1 MMPKRN
7 YFNQIKRKKMNGPAA
22 AILRYDGENGRPP
35 AVIASGKGELARRI
49 LETAKENNIAVQKD
63 STLMANLLDVELTD
77 GVPPQ
82 LYAVMAEIFLLLEK
96 AEQKY

>member
-1 MMPKRN
+1 MMTKRN
-7 YFNQIKRKKMNGPAA
+7 YFNQINRKKMNGPTAA
-22 AILRYDGENGRPP
+22 VLRYSGENGRSP

-96 AEQKY
+96 VDQKY

>member
-1 MMPKRN
+1 MMTKRN
-7 YFNQIKRKKMNGPAA
+7 YFNQINRKKVNGPSAA
-22 AILRYDGENGRPP
+22 VLRNLCENSGSP
-35 AVIASGKGELARRI
+35 AVIASGKGDLARRI
-49 LETAKENNIAVQKD
+49 LEKAKENDIAIQRD
-63 STLMANLLDVELTD
+63 STLMANLLDVELGD